1 MVAGPPH
8 GDRPSSDDA
17 AEDRIDTAECPVGHV
32 DLSAGLRVEAA
43 AFVPFTS
50 TAAAGAIQSMCG
62 SRLLL
67 ISNVLAQVQGSQAGF

>member
-1 MVAGPPH
+1 MVAEPLH

-50 TAAAGAIQSMCG
+50 TAAAGMCG
-62 SRLLL
+62 SKLLL
-67 ISNVLAQVQGSQAGF
+67 ISNVLAQVQGSQAGC